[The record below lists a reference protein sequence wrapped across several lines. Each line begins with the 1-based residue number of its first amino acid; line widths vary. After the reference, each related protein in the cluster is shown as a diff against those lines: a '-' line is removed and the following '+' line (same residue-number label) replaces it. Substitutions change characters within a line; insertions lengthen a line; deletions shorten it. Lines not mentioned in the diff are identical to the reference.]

1 MSTKQDRLILLAIIA
16 LSVLLRVAVAL
27 YLGDSTPPAKD
38 ETSYS
43 QLAMRLASGHGYSF
57 DRAWYP
63 FAPADA
69 PTAHWSFLY
78 TAFVAAVYSAVG
90 PHPLAAR
97 LASAVLTGILLPLLL
112 YRLSRRVF
120 PSPPPLTI
128 GNSPLTIDHLSA
140 LLGAIYAYFI
150 LYGAMVQTEAL
161 FICALLW
168 SLERAL
174 AVEQALRR
182 GETPRWPA
190 WLGLGVSLGIAALL
204 RQSILPWVA
213 VLFLW
218 LLGRALQ
225 AARVAAAG
233 SGFPAFLRLPPFPST
248 LFRLI
253 LAGLVMLAFILPFTL
268 RNYAVYGDFLLL
280 NSNAGYAMY
289 SAQHPLHGTSFQE
302 YAAASLPE
310 DLADLG
316 LNEAQWDKALMSR
329 GVGFVLAEPGRYLLL
344 SLSRVRD
351 YFEFWPTTDSSL
363 IFNLGR
369 VLSFGLFLPFMLYGL
384 YLSLRPH
391 QLTIDNSQL
400 TIDLFLLLYLFILV
414 YSLLHIFGWAM
425 SRYRLPVD
433 AVLLLFAAL
442 AIVALAQRWTAW
454 RRARD
459 AAPAQG

>member
-1 MSTKQDRLILLAIIA
+1 MTTKHDRLILLAIIL

-27 YLGDSTPPAKD
+27 YLGNSTPPAKD

-57 DRAWYP
+57 AQPWYP

-78 TAFVAAVYSAVG
+78 TAFVAAVYSVAG

-97 LASAVLTGILLPLLL
+97 LAGAVLAGILFPLLL
-112 YRLSRRVF
+112 YRLSKRVF
-120 PSPPPLTI
+120 PSSPPLTI

-140 LLGAIYAYFI
+140 LLAALYAYFI
-150 LYGAMVQTEAL
+150 LYSAMVQTEAL

-182 GETPRWPA
+182 GEAPRWPE
-190 WLGLGVSLGIAALL
+190 WLGLGISLGIAALL

-218 LLGRALQ
+218 LLARALL
-225 AARVAAAG
+225 AARAAG
-233 SGFPAFLRLPPFPST
+233 RSSPFPAFLRFPPFPSA
-248 LFRLI
+248 LLRLI
-253 LAGLVMLAFILPFTL
+253 LAGLVIIAFILPFTL
-268 RNYAVYGDFLLL
+268 RNYAAYGDFLLL
-280 NSNAGYAMY
+280 NSNAGFAMY

-302 YAAASLPE
+302 YAAAPLPE
-310 DLADLG
+310 DLVPLG

-329 GVGFVLAEPGRYLLL
+329 GIGFVLAEPGRYLLL

-351 YFEFWPTTDSSL
+351 YIEFWPTADSSL
-363 IFNLGR
+363 LFNLGR
-369 VLSFGLFLPFMLYGL
+369 VLSIGLFLPFMLYGL
-384 YLSLRPH
+384 YLSLRP
-391 QLTIDNSQL
+391 SQL
-400 TIDLFLLLYLFILV
+400 TVTRYPFTINHFLLLYLFIAI
-414 YSLLHIFGWAM
+414 YSLLHILTWAM

-442 AIVALAQRWTAW
+442 AIVDLANRLAA
-454 RRARD
+454 RRA
-459 AAPAQG
+459 PEPTG